1 MRRWFLVCLL
11 SVGLSI
17 AYTHRSNIAYALASP
32 EFIAQLHLTDTS
44 RGVLGSAFFWTYGLL
59 QLPAGTLV
67 DRLGP
72 KWPLAAGF
80 LLWCLFSASCGLAV
94 GFWSLLGCRLLL
106 GLCEAV
112 VTPAGLRWIRDH
124 AEERRRGTFTG
135 IFFSGSKYG
144 PAIAAPV
151 AMWLIKQHGW
161 RAMFINQG
169 LYGLLWLVPW
179 LLFASSGRPA
189 AEPEKP
195 QSENKAA
202 LIPEA
207 PAGPF
212 IQLFRSRLMWGT
224 LIGTFSYNYFV
235 FYALTWLPAY
245 FVEQRHLSLTSSGF
259 YSGFSYGG
267 MAAMAILGGFA
278 ADWQIERGV
287 GALAARRAFTIAGL
301 LVASTLVFG
310 ALATTTTQ
318 AVFFSVLSMTGL
330 GLATANYWALP
341 QTAMPKAMAGRVAG
355 AQNMALTVAGT
366 LAPIATGW
374 LKQISGGYGAPMA
387 VTSGILMLGVA
398 ASVFLVR
405 PSAVVAAELS
415 SGMA

>member
-1 MRRWFLVCLL
+1 MMRRWFLVCLL

-32 EFIAQLHLTDTS
+32 EFVAQLQLSDTD
-44 RGVLGSAFFWTYGLL
+44 RGLLGSAFFWTYGLL
-59 QLPAGTLV
+59 QLPAGLLV
-67 DRLGP
+67 DRFGP

-80 LLWCLFSASCGLAV
+80 LLWCLFSASCGIAQ
-94 GFWSLLGCRLLL
+94 GFWTLLGFRMLL

-144 PAIAAPV
+144 PAVAAPI
-151 AMWLIKQHGW
+151 ATWLIKQHGW
-161 RAMFINQG
+161 RAMFIDQG
-169 LYGLLWLVPW
+169 LFGLLWLIPW

-189 AEPEKP
+189 SGASRPEENAVEPRF
-195 QSENKAA
+195 S
-202 LIPEA
+202 L
-207 PAGPF
+207 
-212 IQLFRSRLMWGT
+212 LFRSRLMWGT

-267 MAAMAILGGFA
+267 MATMAILGGLG
-278 ADWQIERGV
+278 ADWQIERGA

-301 LVASTLVFG
+301 LIASTVVLG
-310 ALATTTTQ
+310 ALATTTGQ

-374 LKQISGGYGAPMA
+374 LKQVSGGYGAPMA
-387 VTSGILMLGVA
+387 ATSAILMMGVGA
-398 ASVFLVR
+398 YVFLVR
-405 PSAVVAAELS
+405 PPPIVAPELS
-415 SGMA
+415 SELA

>member
-11 SVGLSI
+11 SIGLSI
-17 AYTHRSNIAYALASP
+17 AYTLRGNIAYALASP
-32 EFIAQLHLTDTS
+32 EFVSQFQLSDTG
-44 RGVLGSAFFWTYGLL
+44 RGVLASAFFWTYGLL
-59 QLPAGTLV
+59 QIPAGSLV

-80 LLWCLFSASCGLAV
+80 LLWCLFSASCGIAQ
-94 GFWSLLGCRLLL
+94 GFWMLLGLRLLL
-106 GLCEAV
+106 GLSEAV
-112 VTPAGLRWIRDH
+112 VAPAGLRWIRDH
-124 AEERRRGTFTG
+124 VEERRRGTFTG

-151 AMWLIKQHGW
+151 GAWLIKHHGW
-161 RAMFINQG
+161 RVMFIDQG
-169 LYGLLWLVPW
+169 LFGLLWLLPW
-179 LLFASSGRPA
+179 LLLASSGRPVPS
-189 AEPEKP
+189 EPRELESP
-195 QSENKAA
+195 R
-202 LIPEA
+202 A
-207 PAGPF
+207 PWREIF
-212 IQLFRSRLMWGT
+212 HSRLMWGT

-267 MAAMAILGGFA
+267 MAAMAILGGLA

-301 LVASTLVFG
+301 LLASTVVLG
-310 ALATTTTQ
+310 ALATTTAQ

-341 QTAMPKAMAGRVAG
+341 QTAMPKALAGRVAG
-355 AQNMALTVAGT
+355 TQNVALTVAGT
-366 LAPIATGW
+366 LAPLATGW
-374 LKQISGGYGAPMA
+374 LKQMSGGYAAPMA
-387 VTSGILMLGVA
+387 ATSGILILGVA
-398 ASVFLVR
+398 AYVFLVR
-405 PSAVVAAELS
+405 PPAAVAAELS
-415 SGMA
+415 SECA

>member
-44 RGVLGSAFFWTYGLL
+44 RGVLGVGTFFLDLRAASATGRV
-59 QLPAGTLV
+59 AGGSL
-67 DRLGP
+67 RSG

-80 LLWCLFSASCGLAV
+80 LLWCLFSASCGLAQ
-94 GFWSLLGCRLLL
+94 GFWSLLGFRLLL

-189 AEPEKP
+189 AKPEK
-195 QSENKAA
+195 KAA
-202 LIPEA
+202 LIPEV
-207 PAGPF
+207 PAGRF
-212 IQLFRSRLMWGT
+212 IELFRSRLMWGT

-259 YSGFSYGG
+259 YTGFSYAG
-267 MAAMAILGGFA
+267 MAAMAILGGLRSGL
-278 ADWQIERGV
+278 ADP
-287 GALAARRAFTIAGL
+287 ARRGSAGRSPRLYHRGSAGGFYAGVRSVGDHYHPSGL
-301 LVASTLVFG
+301 LLRPFDHRSGISHGQLLGAPRRPPCPKQWQAGWLGRRTWLSLWLVRSRRS
-310 ALATTTTQ
+310 Q
-318 AVFFSVLSMTGL
+318 RDGL
-330 GLATANYWALP
+330 NRSAGATARRW
-341 QTAMPKAMAGRVAG
+341 
-355 AQNMALTVAGT
+355 
-366 LAPIATGW
+366 
-374 LKQISGGYGAPMA
+374 
-387 VTSGILMLGVA
+387 
-398 ASVFLVR
+398 
-405 PSAVVAAELS
+405 PSPVGS
-415 SGMA
+415 

>member
-1 MRRWFLVCLL
+1 
-11 SVGLSI
+11 
-17 AYTHRSNIAYALASP
+17 
-32 EFIAQLHLTDTS
+32 
-44 RGVLGSAFFWTYGLL
+44 
-59 QLPAGTLV
+59 
-67 DRLGP
+67 
-72 KWPLAAGF
+72 
-80 LLWCLFSASCGLAV
+80 
-94 GFWSLLGCRLLL
+94 LLL

-144 PAIAAPV
+144 PAVAAPV

-169 LYGLLWLVPW
+169 LYGLLWLAPW
-179 LLFASSGRPA
+179 LLFASSGRPGPQ
-189 AEPEKP
+189 AERKAPE
-195 QSENKAA
+195 
-202 LIPEA
+202 
-207 PAGPF
+207 GPF
-212 IQLFRSRLMWGT
+212 REVFRSRLMWGT

-235 FYALTWLPAY
+235 FYALSWLPAY

-267 MAAMAILGGFA
+267 MAAMAILGGLA

-301 LVASTLVFG
+301 LVASTVVLG
-310 ALATTTTQ
+310 AAATTTTQ

-387 VTSGILMLGVA
+387 VTSGILMIGVA
-398 ASVFLVR
+398 AYVFLVR
-405 PSAVVAAELS
+405 PPVTVAPELS

>member
-32 EFIAQLHLTDTS
+32 EFVAQFRLSDTD
-44 RGVLGSAFFWTYGLL
+44 RGLLGSAFFWTYGLL
-59 QLPAGTLV
+59 QIPAGTLV

-94 GFWSLLGCRLLL
+94 GFWSLLGFRLLL

-144 PAIAAPV
+144 PAIAAPL
-151 AMWLIKQHGW
+151 AAWLIKQHGW
-161 RAMFINQG
+161 RAMFIDQG
-169 LYGLLWLVPW
+169 LYGLLWLLPW
-179 LLFASSGRPA
+179 LLFAGSGRPA
-189 AEPEKP
+189 A
-195 QSENKAA
+195 ATA
-202 LIPEA
+202 A
-207 PAGPF
+207 PAVKEADPPF
-212 IQLFRSRLMWGT
+212 VSLWGSRLMWGT

-235 FYALTWLPAY
+235 FYTLTWLPAY

-278 ADWQIERGV
+278 ADWQIQRGT
-287 GALAARRAFTIAGL
+287 GALAARRAFTWPD
-301 LVASTLVFG
+301 S
-310 ALATTTTQ
+310 
-318 AVFFSVLSMTGL
+318 
-330 GLATANYWALP
+330 
-341 QTAMPKAMAGRVAG
+341 
-355 AQNMALTVAGT
+355 
-366 LAPIATGW
+366 
-374 LKQISGGYGAPMA
+374 
-387 VTSGILMLGVA
+387 
-398 ASVFLVR
+398 
-405 PSAVVAAELS
+405 
-415 SGMA
+415 

>member
-32 EFIAQLHLTDTS
+32 EFVAQLHLTDTS

-59 QLPAGTLV
+59 QIPAGSLV
-67 DRLGP
+67 DRYGP

-80 LLWCLFSASCGLAV
+80 LLWCLFSASCGLAQ
-94 GFWSLLGCRLLL
+94 GFWSLLGFRLLL

-144 PAIAAPV
+144 PAVAAPV

-169 LYGLLWLVPW
+169 LYGLLWLAPW
-179 LLFASSGRPA
+179 LLFASSGRPGPQ
-189 AEPEKP
+189 AERKAPE
-195 QSENKAA
+195 
-202 LIPEA
+202 
-207 PAGPF
+207 GPF
-212 IQLFRSRLMWGT
+212 REVFRSRLMWGT

-235 FYALTWLPAY
+235 FYALSWLPAY

-267 MAAMAILGGFA
+267 MAAMAILGGLA

-301 LVASTLVFG
+301 LVASTVVLG
-310 ALATTTTQ
+310 AAATTTTQ

-387 VTSGILMLGVA
+387 VTSGILMIGVA
-398 ASVFLVR
+398 AYVFLVR
-405 PSAVVAAELS
+405 PPVTVAPELS